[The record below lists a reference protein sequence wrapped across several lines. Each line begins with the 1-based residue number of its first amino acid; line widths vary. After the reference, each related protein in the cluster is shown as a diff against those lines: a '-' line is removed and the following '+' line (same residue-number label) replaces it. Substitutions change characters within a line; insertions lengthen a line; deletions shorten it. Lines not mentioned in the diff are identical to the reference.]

1 MARRSVRPQTRGV
14 ATIRSGYAAVET
26 RIPARALRTVLAVAV
41 IALLVCAA
49 LRSRSLVPSLGRLG
63 HPDAGWLF
71 VAVLAQAASLV
82 AYALVVREL
91 LRAGAVAAR
100 VSTLLR
106 ATLGGIAMGASL
118 PGGQVASAAYWYKQL
133 RREGAARSLTAL
145 AMVGSMVAGVLSL
158 ALLFVVGVAA
168 AGGEGPLAAA
178 RMPILEGGAVVVALV
193 VVCRRGTARAGA
205 RLVRR
210 LAPGLPDGYSPGQRS
225 LFAMGFLA
233 VANWLFD
240 CACLC
245 AALAAVHASVP
256 VRSVLLAYTLSQL
269 VASLPLLP
277 GGGGTVEATLLLTFA
292 AFQHTSASV
301 FAGVLL
307 FRLISCW
314 GLIPVGWLAVVIER
328 RPVLLRRAPL
338 LRQPAATAAV

>member
-1 MARRSVRPQTRGV
+1 MVF
-14 ATIRSGYAAVET
+14 
-26 RIPARALRTVLAVAV
+26 AVAV
-41 IALLVCAA
+41 IALLAGAA
-49 LRSRSLVPSLGRLG
+49 FHSRSLVPSLDRLG
-63 HPDAGWLF
+63 HPDAGWLL
-71 VAVLAQAASLV
+71 VAVLAQVVSLV

-100 VSTLLR
+100 VSALLR

-133 RREGAARSLTAL
+133 RQEGAARSLTAL

-158 ALLFVVGVAA
+158 AVLFVVGVAA

-178 RMPILEGGAVVVALV
+178 RMPILEGGTVVVALV
-193 VVCRRGTARAGA
+193 VVCRRGTARAVT

-210 LAPGLPDGYSPGQRS
+210 LAPGLPEGYSPGQRS
-225 LFAMGFLA
+225 LVAIGFLA

-256 VRSVLLAYTLSQL
+256 VRSILLAYTLSQL

-277 GGGGTVEATLLLTFA
+277 GGGGTVEATLLITFA

-314 GLIPVGWLAVVIER
+314 GLIPVGWLAVVVER

-338 LRQPAATAAV
+338 LRQPATVAV